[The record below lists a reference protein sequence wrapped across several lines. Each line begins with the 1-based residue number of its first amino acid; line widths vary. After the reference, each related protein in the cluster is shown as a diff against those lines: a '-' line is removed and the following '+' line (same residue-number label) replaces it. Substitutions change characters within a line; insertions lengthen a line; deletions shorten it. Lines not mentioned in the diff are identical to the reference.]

1 MKIPFRKRPA
11 KRAAGHRSNQW
22 RGSRAMQVAD
32 QKQQARRSQLVA
44 RCRRALR
51 ISGWI
56 VGAAESG
63 LVVCVHG
70 KAGRGQRLD
79 IELPVDLS

>member
-56 VGAAESG
+56 VGAAAVLWIG
-63 LVVCVHG
+63 GH
-70 KAGRGQRLD
+70 RLA
-79 IELPVDLS
+79 